1 MPYKILMVDDH
12 KAMLIGYKSILE
24 FNDKNLDIEVTFC
37 LDCEEAYKIITDTS
51 KTFDFDLVFLDRS
64 LPPYPEK
71 KIKSGEDLAQ
81 LLNKQFPD
89 CKIIML
95 TSHAEAFVIYDIVHK
110 IRPNGLLIKSDFDG
124 DELLLAF
131 NKILDNKTHYSETVI
146 AALKE
151 QIISQGYLDTLDRQ
165 IIALLSRGLRNKTIA
180 NELGLSDSTV
190 EKRKV
195 RIKDYL
201 NIIKGND
208 EDIILECRRLG
219 FI

>member
-1 MPYKILMVDDH
+1 MPYHILMVDDH
-12 KAMLIGYKSILE
+12 KTMLLGYKSILE
-24 FNDKNLDIEVTFC
+24 FNEQNLELDVTFC
-37 LDCEEAYKIITDTS
+37 HDCEEAYQVITS
-51 KTFDFDLVFLDRS
+51 ESISFDLVFLDRS

-71 KIKSGEDLAQ
+71 KMKSGEDLAQ
-81 LLNKQFPD
+81 LVKKHLPH

-124 DELLLAF
+124 DELLTAF
-131 NKILDNKTHYSETVI
+131 NHILEDKTYFSETVT

-151 QIISQGYLDTLDRQ
+151 QIISQGYLDTVDRQ
-165 IIALLSRGLRNKTIA
+165 IITLLSQGLRNKTIA
-180 NELGLSDSTV
+180 SELGLSDSAV
-190 EKRKV
+190 EKRKM

-201 NIIKGND
+201 NIVKGND
-208 EDIILECRRLG
+208 EDIIAECRRLG

>member
-1 MPYKILMVDDH
+1 MPYHILMVDDH
-12 KAMLIGYKSILE
+12 KTMLLGYKSILE
-24 FNDKNLDIEVTFC
+24 FNEQNLELDVTFC
-37 LDCEEAYKIITDTS
+37 HDCEEAYHVITS
-51 KTFDFDLVFLDRS
+51 KSISFDLVFLDRS

-81 LLNKQFPD
+81 LVKKHLPH

-95 TSHAEAFVIYDIVHK
+95 TSHAESFVIYDIVHK

-124 DELLLAF
+124 DELLSAF
-131 NKILDNKTHYSETVI
+131 NHILEDKTYFSETVTD
-146 AALKE
+146 ALKV
-151 QIISQGYLDTLDRQ
+151 QIISQGYLDTVDRQ
-165 IIALLSRGLRNKTIA
+165 IITLLSQGLRNKTIA
-180 NELGLSDSTV
+180 SELGLSDSAV

-201 NIIKGND
+201 NIVKGND
-208 EDIILECRRLG
+208 EDIIAECRRLG

>member
-12 KAMLIGYKSILE
+12 RTMLTGYKSILE
-24 FNDKNLDIEVTFC
+24 FNDRNLEIEVTFC
-37 LDCEEAYKIITDTS
+37 YDCEEAYTAITS
-51 KTFDFDLVFLDRS
+51 AQPFSFDLIFLDRS
-64 LPPYPEK
+64 MPPFPEK
-71 KIKSGEDLAQ
+71 KIKSGEDLALLVRKQ
-81 LLNKQFPD
+81 LPD

-124 DELLLAF
+124 DELLIAF
-131 NKILDNKTHYSETVI
+131 NTVIDDNTYYSETVKS
-146 AALKE
+146 ALKE

-165 IIALLSRGLRNKTIA
+165 IISLLSRGLRNKSIA
-180 NELGLSDSTV
+180 TELGLSDSAV

-208 EDIILECRRLG
+208 EDILSECRKLG